1 MLDALTQ
8 YRAIFPEKET
18 SPWLEAGFFYS
29 ADNRQLNYNISTQAH
44 LRGRRGARF
53 FVIFGVYA
61 LRDFN
66 DKTENFNVV
75 RQEAYPRQR
84 CSVGGAKDDSI
95 LCDR

>member
-8 YRAIFPEKET
+8 HRAIFPEKREI

-44 LRGRRGARF
+44 LRGRRGVRF

-61 LRDFN
+61 
-66 DKTENFNVV
+66 
-75 RQEAYPRQR
+75 
-84 CSVGGAKDDSI
+84 
-95 LCDR
+95 